1 MLPFKTNIT
10 IFILEFLCSV
20 ILQAIYTV
28 SEYGA
33 ERAFL
38 VGLGLVPVL
47 LVFFLSYKINNEG
60 VVVRCLA
67 VAGIASQYYMSS
79 ISRTQG
85 MLVFMFLATATT
97 IALFLNQRYLTEYFG
112 VTLLVLILIGIF
124 RPEEITDFFYM
135 SQYVTYITMY
145 AFAGVAL
152 VFISYSVASYKREMD
167 EQYEVAREALEAKS
181 NFLANMS
188 HEIRTPM
195 NAIYGMAEI
204 LEGRESA
211 GANKEYI
218 AVIKR
223 SSENLLSIINEI
235 LDFSKVDSGK
245 MEILEEPYEFN
256 EMLQDVISIIE
267 FRMRDKNLRLL
278 LNIDPNIPVRL
289 VGDETRVR
297 QILINL
303 LNNAVK
309 FTNQGSVTLD
319 MKWRNE
325 SSIYN
330 MPVGRMTIYV
340 RDTGIG
346 ISEENI
352 GKLFTAFGQIDT
364 KKNRN
369 VEGTG
374 LGLAISKSLA
384 DAMGGNISVES
395 ALGRGSVF
403 TVVLPQK
410 IADPKPSNFH
420 VTSLESAYQRGRFV
434 PDFIAPKAKILIV
447 DDNKVNLQVAQE
459 LMRLFGINASTAESG
474 QEAIDRVSKQ
484 LISYD
489 VIFMDHMMPYLDGV
503 EATKQIR
510 AMKSDYA
517 RSVPIVALTANAIK
531 GVEQQFMAV
540 GMNDYLPKPIKVE
553 QLSTILKKWIPP
565 QKVFPAGTSME
576 DVERREANVR
586 WNDLTK
592 EQKLSRLDGID
603 TAAGINNCAGNVDA
617 YFELLKTYASSN
629 LINLLQGFYDKEDIT
644 NYTVIAHS
652 IKGAS
657 QSVGASDVADKAYAL
672 ERAGKRGDIAF
683 IWDNHDDL
691 VEEYGE
697 ILNMLKKYLFRT
709 HI

>member
-1 MLPFKTNIT
+1 MLPFRTNIT
-10 IFILEFLCSV
+10 IFIVEFLCSV
-20 ILQAIYTV
+20 LLQAFYTV
-28 SEYGA
+28 SEYGV
-33 ERAFL
+33 ERACL
-38 VGLGLVPVL
+38 VGLGLVPVF
-47 LVFFLSYKINNEG
+47 LVFILSYRINNEG

-67 VAGIASQYYMSS
+67 GAGIASQYYMAYASQ
-79 ISRTQG
+79 TQG

-97 IALFLNQRYLTEYFG
+97 IALFLNQRYLTEYFCA
-112 VTLLVLILIGIF
+112 TLLVLILIGVF
-124 RPEEITDFFYM
+124 RPDEILSFIDM

-152 VFISYSVASYKREMD
+152 VFISYSVANYKREMD
-167 EQYEVAREALEAKS
+167 EQYEVAQEALEAKS

-204 LEGRESA
+204 LEGRGTA
-211 GANKEYI
+211 GLDKEYI

-245 MEILEEPYEFN
+245 MEIIEDSYDFN
-256 EMLQDVISIIE
+256 EMLQDVVSIIE
-267 FRMRDKNLRLL
+267 FRMKDKHLKLL
-278 LNIDPNIPVRL
+278 LNIDPNTPSKLI
-289 VGDETRVR
+289 GDETRVR

-309 FTNQGSVTLD
+309 FTHQGSVTLD
-319 MKWRNE
+319 IVWRDE
-325 SSIYN
+325 SDLYN
-330 MPVGRMTIYV
+330 MDMGRMTIYV

-346 ISEENI
+346 ISQENI
-352 GKLFTAFGQIDT
+352 KKLFTAFGQIDT

-384 DAMGGNISVES
+384 EAMGGSISVDS
-395 ALGRGSVF
+395 VVGRGSVF
-403 TVVLPQK
+403 TVVLPQRF
-410 IADPKPSNFH
+410 ADATPSRFH
-420 VTSLESAYQRGRFV
+420 ANKLQSAYQHDRFTA
-434 PDFIAPKAKILIV
+434 DFIAPKAKVLIV

-459 LMRLFGINASTAESG
+459 LMKIFGINASTAESG

-510 AMKSDYA
+510 NMKSDYA

-540 GMNDYLPKPIKVE
+540 GMNDYIPKPIKIE
-553 QLSTILKKWIPP
+553 QLAAVLKKWIPP
-565 QKVFPAGTSME
+565 QKQFPAGTPLE
-576 DVERREANVR
+576 EVERREMNVR

-592 EQKLSRLDGID
+592 EEKLKRLDGID
-603 TAAGINNCAGNVDA
+603 TTSGINNCAGNVDA

-629 LINLLQGFYDKEDIT
+629 LINLLQGFYDKEDLP

-657 QSVGASDVADKAYAL
+657 QSVGALDVAEKAYAL
-672 ERAGKRGDIAF
+672 ERAGKRGDINF

-691 VEEYGE
+691 VEEYRN
-697 ILNMLKKYLFRT
+697 ILEMLKKYLLRRS
-709 HI
+709 